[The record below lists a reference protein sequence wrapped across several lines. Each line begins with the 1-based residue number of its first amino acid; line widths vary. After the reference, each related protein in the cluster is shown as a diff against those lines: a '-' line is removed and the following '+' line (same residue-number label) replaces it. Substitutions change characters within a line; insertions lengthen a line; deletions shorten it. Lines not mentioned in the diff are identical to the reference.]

1 MTGHPRRCRQRRL
14 RTRALAALLTALAA
28 LPTVAGCA
36 NGGPAARGSTAP
48 RQVRQ
53 IIDIADTPALP
64 KNFRV
69 AGAVAK
75 PEPGSKAPS
84 LEGLAT
90 LHASGSGVF
99 STAGLRTVND
109 HLPAGHGPVVDVDL
123 RQESHLY
130 VNGMP
135 VSWFGD
141 KDDANI
147 GLSHGRVLADEQRRQ
162 EQLER
167 TGPVSFDWIPGKSVK
182 PDGPVRD
189 PKTVRTEADVVEQA
203 GWRYVRLTVPDHHR
217 PQNDEVDRFVAF
229 VRSLPQGTWLHFHCR
244 AGVGRT
250 TTFMAMYD
258 MMRNARRVSL
268 DDILRRQALIGGKDL
283 TSEAHSDKPEARERA
298 AFLRAFYAYAQKD
311 TDGFKTPYS
320 RWAAGR

>member
-1 MTGHPRRCRQRRL
+1 MAIHPGRCRQQRL
-14 RTRALAALLTALAA
+14 RTHSLAALLSALAV
-28 LPTVAGCA
+28 LPIVAGCA
-36 NGGPAARGSTAP
+36 DGGTAGSGSTTP
-48 RQVRQ
+48 RQARQ
-53 IIDIADTPALP
+53 IIDVADTPALP

-69 AGAVAK
+69 VGAVADH
-75 PEPGSKAPS
+75 GTDRTAPS
-84 LEGLAT
+84 LTGLAT

-99 STAGLRTVND
+99 SAAGLRAVSD

-147 GLSHGRVLADEQRRQ
+147 GLSHDQVLADEQRRRT
-162 EQLER
+162 ELER
-167 TGPVSFDWIPGKSVK
+167 TRPVSFDWIPGKSVR
-182 PDGPVRD
+182 PSGPVRGS
-189 PKTVRTEADVVEQA
+189 KSVRTEADMVEQA

-217 PQNDEVDRFVAF
+217 PQNAEVDRFVTL
-229 VRSLPQGTWLHFHCR
+229 VRGLPQGAWLHFHCR

-258 MMRNARRVSL
+258 MMRNARRVSFG
-268 DDILRRQALIGGKDL
+268 DILRRQAWIGGKDL
-283 TSEAHSDKPEARERA
+283 ASDAHSDKPEARERA
-298 AFLRAFYAYAQKD
+298 AFLRDFYAYAQRNA
-311 TDGFKTPYS
+311 DGFKLPYS

>member
-1 MTGHPRRCRQRRL
+1 MARHPRQRHQRRL
-14 RTRALAALLTALAA
+14 RTDALAALLATLTV
-28 LPTVAGCA
+28 LPTAAGCA
-36 NGGPAARGSTAP
+36 HGGTAAGGSSAP

-53 IIDIADTPALP
+53 IIDTADTPALP

-69 AGAVAK
+69 TDTAAK
-75 PEPGSKAPS
+75 PGPGGKAPS
-84 LEGLAT
+84 LTGLAT

-99 STAGLRTVND
+99 SVAGLRTVND

-135 VSWFGD
+135 VSWFGN

-147 GLSHGRVLADEQRRQ
+147 GLSHDQVLADEQRRQ

-167 TGPVSFDWIPGKSVK
+167 TGSVSFDWIPGKSVK

-189 PKTVRTEADVVEQA
+189 PKSVRTEADVVEQA

-217 PQNDEVDRFVAF
+217 PQDNEVDRFVAL

-258 MMRNARRVSL
+258 MMRNARRVPL

-283 TSEAHSDKPEARERA
+283 TAEAHSNKPEARERA
-298 AFLRAFYAYAQKD
+298 AFLRVFYAYVQQN
-311 TDGFKTPYS
+311 TDGFKAPYS